1 MHQNSDTLMERVLWY
16 LFAGTRGGET
26 RAKIV
31 QSLNEQPRNPNQLAE
46 DVGLDYNTIQY
57 HLEKLEEHN
66 IVEQEQEGYG
76 ALYFFTKQFTENDEE
91 FIDVLRTG
99 DLLDENHKTIQ
110 QRGVGQ

>member
-31 QSLNEQPRNPNQLAE
+31 QSLNKKPRNPNQLA
-46 DVGLDYNTIQY
+46 DDIGLDYNTVQY

-76 ALYFFTKQFTENDEE
+76 ALYFFTKQFKENDGK
-91 FIDVLRTG
+91 FIDVLRTE
-99 DLLDENHKTIQ
+99 DLLDEEHKTIQ